1 MKSSQEQVTEAWT
14 RMGVE
19 AVMVVAAVLILK
31 INEVL
36 AMCQHCSNNF
46 TSLLTRTPRY
56 TARLSK
62 LSQVTDTIS
71 RE

>member
-1 MKSSQEQVTEAWT
+1 MEAWT
-14 RMGVE
+14 RMGME

-36 AMCQHCSNNF
+36 AMFQHCSNNF
-46 TSLLTRTPRY
+46 TSSPTRTLRY

-62 LSQVTDTIS
+62 LSQVTETIS
-71 RE
+71 RVRI